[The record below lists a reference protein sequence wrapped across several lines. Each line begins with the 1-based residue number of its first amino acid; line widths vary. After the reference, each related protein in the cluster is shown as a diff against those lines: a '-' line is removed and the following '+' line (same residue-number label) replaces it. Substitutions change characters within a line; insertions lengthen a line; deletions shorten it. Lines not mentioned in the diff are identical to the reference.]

1 MIYFEDLKVGD
12 RIPPLTKD
20 PIDQIQLVRY
30 AGASGDFNPLHFD
43 PSIGEAAGLGGVI
56 AHGMLI
62 MAFVGEAITNW
73 IPNRFL
79 RKFKTRFIG
88 ITRPK
93 DTITITGRVIEK
105 KESGHTIICSV
116 AAKDQKGEVKIKGTF
131 EAQLPSR
138 IQGEGQPSTG
148 SVGLPETG

>member
-1 MIYFEDLKVGD
+1 MPSILYFEDLTVGEQM
-12 RIPPLTKD
+12 PPLTKD
-20 PIDQIQLVRY
+20 PISAVQLVRY

-62 MAFVGEAITNW
+62 MGFMGEAITNW

-79 RKFKTRFIG
+79 KTFKARFIG
-88 ITRPK
+88 ITRPN
-93 DTITITGRVIEK
+93 DILTITGRVIEK
-105 KESGHTIICSV
+105 KEMERTILCSL
-116 AAKDQKGEVKIKGTF
+116 AAKDQKGELKIKGTF

-138 IQGEGQPSTG
+138 HQGIK
-148 SVGLPETG
+148 

>member
-1 MIYFEDLKVGD
+1 MIPVIYFEELKVGD

-20 PIDQIQLVRY
+20 PISEIQLVRY

-43 PSIGEAAGLGGVI
+43 PSIGEAAGFGGVI

-62 MAFVGEAITNW
+62 MGFMGEAITNW
-73 IPNRFL
+73 IPNHFL
-79 RKFKTRFIG
+79 RKFKARFIG
-88 ITRPK
+88 ITRLK

-105 KESGHTIICSV
+105 KDSENKIICSV
-116 AAKDQKGEVKIKGTF
+116 AAKDQNGELKIKGTF

-138 IQGEGQPSTG
+138 NYGKELSAIS
-148 SVGLPETG
+148 SVGSL

>member
-1 MIYFEDLKVGD
+1 MTPIIYFEDLKVGD
-12 RIPPLTKD
+12 QMLPLTKA
-20 PIDQIQLVRY
+20 PVSEIQLVRY

-43 PSIGEAAGLGGVI
+43 PAIGEAAGFGGVI

-62 MAFVGEAITNW
+62 MGFVGEAITNW

-79 RKFKTRFIG
+79 RKLKARFIG

-105 KESGHTIICSV
+105 KETDYTILCSV
-116 AAKDQKGEVKIKGTF
+116 TAKDQNGELKIKGTF

-138 IQGEGQPSTG
+138 NREKEQ
-148 SVGLPETG
+148 